1 MIIKV
6 LNKLRRRMHEHSENF
21 NKETENKRKH
31 KTEETELKSTINILK
46 KKNTQEQ
53 LYRRLG
59 EAEEIIIDLEDRA
72 VEQQKENLKKL
83 ARLTI

>member
-1 MIIKV
+1 
-6 LNKLRRRMHEHSENF
+6 
-21 NKETENKRKH
+21 
-31 KTEETELKSTINILK
+31 
-46 KKNTQEQ
+46 

>member
-31 KTEETELKSTINILK
+31 KTEVTELKSTINILK
-46 KKNTQEQ
+46 KKIHKSSCTE
-53 LYRRLG
+53 G
-59 EAEEIIIDLEDRA
+59 
-72 VEQQKENLKKL
+72 
-83 ARLTI
+83 

>member
-1 MIIKV
+1 
-6 LNKLRRRMHEHSENF
+6 MHEHSENF

-31 KTEETELKSTINILK
+31 KTEVTELNNTINILK
-46 KKNTQEQ
+46 KNTQEQ
-53 LYRRLG
+53 VYRRLD

>member
-1 MIIKV
+1 MIVKV

-31 KTEETELKSTINILK
+31 KTEVTELKSTINILK
-46 KKNTQEQ
+46 KNTREQ